1 MPATNRAL
9 LLEFQ
14 PLTLL
19 RFMDSE
25 NSNFSGESLREL
37 CNKLSEGNFC
47 LYYICLALA
56 LEAES
61 LEPLKKLQARGFT
74 PRRIWVLYYRC
85 GEGICTMCLRIKA
98 LE

>member
-25 NSNFSGESLREL
+25 NSNFSRESLREL
-37 CNKLSEGNFC
+37 CDRLSKGNFC
-47 LYYICLALA
+47 LYCICLELA

-61 LEPLKKLQARGFT
+61 LEPLQKLQRHGYT

-85 GEGICTMCLRIKA
+85 GESFYYMRTAIKA
-98 LE
+98 LD